1 MGTSKTG
8 GATALESSLIVQQQI
23 GVKWEQAKY
32 CEGHYYFR
40 NLELCICI
48 YRYLNGKGRYV
59 TNPDGD
65 LGAFLNPHEDYG
77 VLPEKALPSRFTC
90 KEEHKGHQEH
100 YQHVELSTEGILDLV
115 RLQCKVIW
123 CVKGVHSWRF

>member
-1 MGTSKTG
+1 M
-8 GATALESSLIVQQQI
+8 
-23 GVKWEQAKY
+23 
-32 CEGHYYFR
+32 
-40 NLELCICI
+40 
-48 YRYLNGKGRYV
+48 NGKGRYV

-65 LGAFLNPHEDYG
+65 LGAFLNPHGDYG

-123 CVKGVHSWRF
+123 CVIKEFTVEDFSYHLSQCLKK